1 MLESWIID
9 LRFAARRLRSRPT
22 YALLAVLTLALG
34 VGGTAAVFGI
44 SRGLLFERLP
54 YAREE
59 DIGVFW
65 NPFDW
70 TEEEFLFLR
79 GSFPGFGE
87 VTAFRSEDV
96 TMQLGDAPALLVP
109 GVSSSAELFSVL
121 GARPMLGRGFQAGD
135 DAGGAEPVAVLSYG
149 LWQQL
154 GGTASVLGRRV
165 TLDGIPRTVVGVM
178 PRGFWFPDP
187 SVRVWLPEALS
198 PESRSGNYALVGRA
212 APGQR
217 LDALAAPLSRLTATL
232 GERFEYPEQWD
243 KTKNAAVTPI
253 RDFMLGPLRPALLA
267 TLGAM
272 ALILLI
278 ACANVAALMLG
289 QIDARSSELAVRSAL
304 GANRGRLTQQLVVES
319 LLVGV
324 ISGAVG
330 AVLAASAFRL
340 LVGAL
345 PLGAWAES
353 AALDWRMF
361 AAAIAIA
368 LFAAVLVVLIP
379 AVSLW
384 RGDLRGALGRAR
396 TGGLGGRGG
405 RMEGGLVVAEVALA
419 VLMASGAALLV
430 RSVANLYA
438 IDPGVD
444 TEGVAVLDV
453 VMGADMAQQRRTQTV
468 TDLTAAMA
476 ALPGAKSAAATQRL
490 PLRGGGDSWGIVVEG
505 QPAARGSTTFY
516 RLVTPGYFETLGI
529 RTREGRTFTESD
541 LPTGEPLVVIN
552 EALARKY
559 FAGSSPIGRR
569 LGGGQNDWER
579 VVGVVENVAEK
590 SLTDEAEPARY
601 VLLRQGPA
609 NGYSPQTQT
618 IVVRTTRPGDAA
630 TILDAARRTV
640 ERLAPGVAVQEATTM
655 RRVLDK
661 AVGPARQVM
670 TLLTVLTALALVL
683 GAVGIYGVISHFATR
698 RKRDWAIRLALGLP
712 ARRVVTHIVGRGT
725 ALVGVGIA
733 LGIVGVVALARLLA
747 SFLYGV
753 SAVDPITMAVASLML
768 LAVGVVAAFVPA
780 RRAGLVDP
788 AIALRE
794 Q

>member
-22 YALLAVLTLALG
+22 YTLLAVLTLALG

-54 YAREE
+54 YTREE
-59 DIGVFW
+59 EVGVFW

-79 GSFPGFGE
+79 GNFPGFGE
-87 VTAFRSEDV
+87 VTAFRPEDV

-109 GVSSSAELFSVL
+109 GVSASAELFSVL

-135 DAGGAEPVAVLSYG
+135 DAQGAEPVAVLSHG

-154 GGTASVLGRRV
+154 GGNASVLGRRV

-217 LDALAAPLSRLTATL
+217 LDALDAPLARLTATL

-243 KTKNAAVTPI
+243 KTKNAVVTPI
-253 RDFMLGPLRPALLA
+253 RDHMLGPLRPALLA

-289 QIDARSSELAVRSAL
+289 QMDARSSELAVRSAL
-304 GANRGRLTQQLVVES
+304 GANRSRLTQQLVVES

-324 ISGAVG
+324 VSGAVG

-345 PLGAWAES
+345 PLGAWGES
-353 AALDWRMF
+353 AALDWTMF
-361 AAAIAIA
+361 AAAITIA
-368 LFAAVLVVLIP
+368 LLAAVLVVVIP

-405 RMEGGLVVAEVALA
+405 RLEGGLVVAEVALA

-468 TDLTAAMA
+468 TDLTAALA
-476 ALPGAKSAAATQRL
+476 TLPGAKSAASTQRL
-490 PLRGGGDSWGIVVEG
+490 PLRGGGDSWGILVEG

-516 RLVTPGYFETLGI
+516 RLVTPGYLETLGI

-541 LPTGEPLVVIN
+541 LPTGEPVVVVN
-552 EALARKY
+552 EALAKKY
-559 FAGSSPIGRR
+559 FAGASPVGRR

-579 VVGVVENVAEK
+579 IVGVVENVAEK
-590 SLTDEAEPARY
+590 NLTDEAEPARY

-618 IVVRTTRPGDAA
+618 IVVRTTRPADAA
-630 TILDAARRTV
+630 AILDAARRTV

-712 ARRVVTHIVGRGT
+712 ASRVVTHIVGRGT

-733 LGIVGVVALARLLA
+733 LGLVGVVALARLLA

-753 SAVDPITMAVASLML
+753 SAVDPLTLAIASLML
-768 LAVGVVAAFVPA
+768 LVVGMVAAFVPA